1 MIYLFIK
8 IYSMN
13 RKIISQGRRLRKE
26 DDSMLKGKAVRAW
39 GKVGSFGWGIGKPGM
54 VMVGKGEGNGMVM
67 AGVLAGAEVILRV
80 KEGRLEEF
88 EAWSELLIYTV

>member
-26 DDSMLKGKAVRAW
+26 DDSMLKGKAVRA
-39 GKVGSFGWGIGKPGM
+39 
-54 VMVGKGEGNGMVM
+54 
-67 AGVLAGAEVILRV
+67 
-80 KEGRLEEF
+80 
-88 EAWSELLIYTV
+88 